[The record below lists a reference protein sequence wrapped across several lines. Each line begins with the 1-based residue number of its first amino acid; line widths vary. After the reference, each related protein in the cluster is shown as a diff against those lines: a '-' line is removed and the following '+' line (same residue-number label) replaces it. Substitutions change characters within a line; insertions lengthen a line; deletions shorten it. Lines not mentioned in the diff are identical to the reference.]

1 MPRSTGPVR
10 TYVLLHGAWHGAWC
24 WQKLTPL
31 LEARGAQVH
40 TPTQTGLG
48 ERAHLLSPSVGLETF
63 VDDLMQVLVD
73 EDLWDV
79 ILVGHS
85 FGGNAITA
93 VADRCPERL
102 RHLVYLD
109 AVIPRSGQSAMSQLS
124 LELQQARRQAAIESS
139 GGLTMPVP
147 DARAFGVSDPDD
159 ARWLS
164 AHLTPH
170 PIKTYEDALTLNH
183 PPGHGVP
190 TTYIAVTPDYGPTEK
205 SRDYAKAQPDWNYLE
220 LAAGHDAMV
229 TSPEALAEMLWAIE

>member
-1 MPRSTGPVR
+1 MQPSTGLNR
-10 TYVLLHGAWHGAWC
+10 TYVLLHGAWHGGWC

-31 LEARGAQVH
+31 LEARGALVY

-48 ERAHLLSPSVGLETF
+48 ERAHLLSPRIGLETF
-63 VDDLMQVLVD
+63 VDDLMGLFLD

-109 AVIPRSGQSAMSQLS
+109 AVIPRSGRSVMSQLPP
-124 LELQQARRQAAIESS
+124 ELQQARRQAAIDTS
-139 GGLTMPVP
+139 GGMTLPVP
-147 DARAFGVSDPDD
+147 EASAFGVSDPRDVD
-159 ARWLS
+159 WLS

-170 PIKTYEDALTLNH
+170 PIKTYEEALTLNH
-183 PPGHGVP
+183 PPGNGVA
-190 TTYIAVTPDYGPTEK
+190 TTYLAVTPHYGPTEK
-205 SRDYAKAQPDWNYLE
+205 SRDYAKAQPHWHYVE

-229 TSPEALAEMLWAIE
+229 TSPEALAKILSAIE